1 MCLWIWRG
9 RSLLCLLIFHSN
21 YTGKNRHRWG
31 LCPTTCWR
39 ISHTTCR
46 HMHVLLNKSEVLTR
60 RPFSKQLN
68 TSCWNSYKHSGCTK
82 VSNVSFKSKTQHEG
96 LLPFFSLSIVSI
108 LLSFLT
114 LVSTAGAVWPHLL
127 FCFPPPPHFCYFSHQ
142 DLFCHLSLKS
152 HIDPDHTCLQ
162 VER

>member
-21 YTGKNRHRWG
+21 YTGKNRNRWG

-46 HMHVLLNKSEVLTR
+46 HMHALLNKSEVLTR

-68 TSCWNSYKHSGCTK
+68 TSCWNSYKHSGCRK
-82 VSNVSFKSKTQHEG
+82 VSNVFFKSKTQHEG
-96 LLPFFSLSIVSI
+96 FIAFFFFFFSLYSFHPGVISHSHVNFWCS
-108 LLSFLT
+108 LTPSAFLFSSASSFL
-114 LVSTAGAVWPHLL
+114 LFFSPGLILPSVS
-127 FCFPPPPHFCYFSHQ
+127 
-142 DLFCHLSLKS
+142 
-152 HIDPDHTCLQ
+152 
-162 VER
+162 